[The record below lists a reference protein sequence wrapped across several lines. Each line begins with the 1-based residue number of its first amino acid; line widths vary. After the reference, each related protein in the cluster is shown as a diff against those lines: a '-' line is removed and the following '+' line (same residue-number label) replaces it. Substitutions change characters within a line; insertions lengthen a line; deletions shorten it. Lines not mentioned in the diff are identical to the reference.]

1 MPDPGPNEGKLE
13 VSGIGTDGEEFRG
26 AVVPQGEIAARLEST
41 EPVASAPLAVNHF
54 PAPPPLLVPGGWC
67 IEGLPGTVRDAGP
80 SAERRLLEFFTAEIS
95 NPNTRLAYAS
105 AAGRFFQWCETRN
118 LALGEITPFAVAT
131 YIEEMQEGFAL
142 PTVKQHLSALRALLD
157 YLVVGQVL
165 PTNPAA
171 PVRGPK
177 HVLKQGKTPVLS
189 AGEARTLLDSIDL
202 SRPAGLRDRA
212 LLATMVYSFARVGAM
227 VSMNVEDYYRQGKR
241 WWLRLHEKGGKFHQV
256 PAHHNAEAYLD
267 AYIAG
272 AGIGNEKGAPLWRSM
287 RRDGSFSENRMSRV
301 DVFRMVK
308 RRVRR
313 AELGV
318 AANCHTFRATGITAY
333 LLNGGSVENAQ
344 AIAAHESPRTT
355 KLYDRTADEISLDE
369 IERIVI

>member
-1 MPDPGPNEGKLE
+1 MHAQSRAKRAQFRAPGGL
-13 VSGIGTDGEEFRG
+13 VFGRSDGET
-26 AVVPQGEIAARLEST
+26 S
-41 EPVASAPLAVNHF
+41 
-54 PAPPPLLVPGGWC
+54 PAPPALLIPGGWR
-67 IEGLPGTVRDAGP
+67 IEGLPGTVREAGP

-95 NPNTRLAYAS
+95 NPNTRLAYS
-105 AAGRFFQWCETRN
+105 TAAGRFFRWCETRN
-118 LALGEITPFAVAT
+118 LALGAITPFAVAT
-131 YIEEMQEGFAL
+131 YIEEMQDRYAL

-165 PTNPAA
+165 PSNPAA

-177 HVLKQGKTPVLS
+177 YVVKHGKTPVLS

-202 SRPAGLRDRA
+202 ARPSGLRDRA
-212 LLATMVYSFARVGAM
+212 LLATMVYSFARVGA
-227 VSMNVEDYYRQGKR
+227 VVGMNVEDYYQQGKR

-256 PAHHNAEAYLD
+256 PAHHNAEEYLD
-267 AYIAG
+267 AYLG
-272 AGIGNEKGAPLWRSM
+272 AVGIGSEKGTPLWRSM
-287 RRDGSFSENRMSRV
+287 TKGGAVTPNRMNRV
-301 DVFRMVK
+301 DVFRMIK
-308 RRVRR
+308 RRVRQ

-333 LLNGGSVENAQ
+333 LLNGGTVENAQ